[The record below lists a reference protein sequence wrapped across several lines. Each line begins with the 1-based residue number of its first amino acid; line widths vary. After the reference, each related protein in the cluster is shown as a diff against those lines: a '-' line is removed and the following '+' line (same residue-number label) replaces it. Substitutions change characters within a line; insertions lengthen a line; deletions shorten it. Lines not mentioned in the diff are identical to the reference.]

1 MMGMSLSLS
10 TRVASL
16 ARLAAAAL
24 VLVVAAIP
32 AEARAV
38 KPVTGRTLDRA
49 AIVSNLPVANL
60 GDVSYA
66 EVNSEWLKNFY
77 QTYRSELSRMGV
89 VKWDSRYD
97 CRRFAGL
104 FTELAQNHFFQK
116 EFHNDIKAH
125 TLALGPIWYRPEQ
138 GGGHAIIFALTE
150 KGPVYLDP
158 QSGQEV
164 KLTPRERASI
174 FFAVL

>member
-1 MMGMSLSLS
+1 MGMNPSLS
-10 TRVASL
+10 TCITTL
-16 ARLAAAAL
+16 ARLGAAAL
-24 VLVVAAIP
+24 VLAFAAP
-32 AEARAV
+32 AATARAV

-49 AIVSNLPVANL
+49 AIARTLPIANL
-60 GDVSYA
+60 GDISYA

-77 QTYRSELSRMGV
+77 RTYRSELSRMGV

-104 FTELAQNHFFQK
+104 FTELAQNHFFQQ

-125 TLALGPIWYRPEQ
+125 TLALGPIWYCPEQ

-158 QSGQEV
+158 QNGREV
-164 KLTPRERASI
+164 QLTPSERASI